1 MNIKFILNLYLDM
14 KIEDKLSD
22 ILNKTENIL
31 QYTKYNIITEYGTY
45 KLNNIINNSDT
56 LIISYKFIANQEI
69 PNIKYLSDIT
79 CNSLNIQF
87 CDIFE
92 NAVTASIKDVLPE
105 YKKSAYI
112 TNLREMIHVIDNINR
127 ESNIPEEIQLNMNM
141 SISN

>member
-1 MNIKFILNLYLDM
+1 MNIKFILNLDLDM

-31 QYTKYNIITEYGTY
+31 QYTQYNIMTEYGTY

-69 PNIKYLSDIT
+69 TDIKYLSDIT
-79 CNSLNIQF
+79 FNELNCTF
-87 CDIFE
+87 LDIFE
-92 NAVTASIKDVLPE
+92 NAVTASIKDLLPE

-112 TNLREMIHVIDNINR
+112 TNLREMIHVIDNING
-127 ESNIPEEIQLNMNM
+127 ESNIPEEIQLKMN
-141 SISN
+141 IADL

>member
-1 MNIKFILNLYLDM
+1 MNIKFILNLDLDM

-31 QYTKYNIITEYGTY
+31 QYTQYNIMTEYGTY

-56 LIISYKFIANQEI
+56 LIISYKFISNQEI
-69 PNIKYLSDIT
+69 TDIKYLSDIT
-79 CNSLNIQF
+79 FNTLNNPF
-87 CDIFE
+87 FDIFQD
-92 NAVTASIKDVLPE
+92 AVTASIKDLLPE

-127 ESNIPEEIQLNMNM
+127 ESNIPEEIQLKMN
-141 SISN
+141 IADL

>member
-1 MNIKFILNLYLDM
+1 MNIKFILNLDLDM

-31 QYTKYNIITEYGTY
+31 QYTQYNIMTEYGTY

-69 PNIKYLSDIT
+69 TDIKYLSDIT
-79 CNSLNIQF
+79 CNELNYTF
-87 CDIFE
+87 LDIFE
-92 NAVTASIKDVLPE
+92 NAVTASIKDLLPE

-127 ESNIPEEIQLNMNM
+127 ESNIPEEIQLKMN
-141 SISN
+141 IADL